1 MTDNVLSFPKSKIIR
16 DGDHNI
22 EELAKLKTKS
32 IQNFADSLTDE
43 IGESIIGAF
52 AINGIEVENE
62 KFVKDFHFLISII
75 NATIYR
81 TLNLEHQFHTFIDD
95 NVVLT
100 DRSEIS
106 ETELDNPN

>member
-16 DGDHNI
+16 DGNQNI

-52 AINGIEVENE
+52 SVNGIDIENE
-62 KFVKDFHFLISII
+62 NFAKDFHFLISII

-81 TLNLEHQFHTFIDD
+81 TLNLEHQFHEFIDD
-95 NVVLT
+95 HVTFT
-100 DRSEIS
+100 DMSEP
-106 ETELDNPN
+106 ELDKPN

>member
-95 NVVLT
+95 NVVFT

-106 ETELDNPN
+106 ETVLDNPN

>member
-95 NVVLT
+95 NVVFT